1 MALETR
7 KTPNVKKRID
17 KSPKAWIL
25 YDISTESISKVL
37 FRIMNKKWVVGKN
50 SPIIWR
56 IFGSSSIGKATPHII
71 DESIRYAC
79 GTTAEP
85 FKKIV
90 KATPIK
96 DIPMRL
102 NIKSTIDR
110 YEVIFKFDNKFS
122 LIKNSYKKM

>member
-7 KTPNVKKRID
+7 KAPNVKKRID
-17 KSPKAWIL
+17 RNPKAWIL
-25 YDISTESISKVL
+25 YVISTESISKAL

-50 SPIIWR
+50 SLMIWR
-56 IFGSSSIGKATPHII
+56 IFGNSSIGKATPHTI
-71 DESIRYAC
+71 DESIRYIC

-102 NIKSTIDR
+102 NTKSRID
-110 YEVIFKFDNKFS
+110 K
-122 LIKNSYKKM
+122 